1 MVAPVHSSL
10 FRSINLS
17 ICLSTVAVDL
27 SLWILLSCSQ
37 QNTQQNINTGLFIC
51 DMASLFWCR
60 AHPLI
65 LSPGW
70 RGLWTALGQWGHL
83 TCRIFDPHKLPL
95 WERPSHMERRG
106 ERDKWID
113 RRQMTPKTEWMEKSQ
128 HWVDQWQNTYRRN
141 IFWLLIDFSFNSL
154 MT

>member
-1 MVAPVHSSL
+1 MNLSQWRMSL
-10 FRSINLS
+10 CILILCS
-17 ICLSTVAVDL
+17 ICLMPQKRWCQLTVYLPIYISIYCSCRSVSRDP
-27 SLWILLSCSQ
+27 LLCSH
-37 QNTQQNINTGLFIC
+37 QNAQQNINTGLFIR

-70 RGLWTALGQWGHL
+70 RGLWTALGQWSHL

-95 WERPSHMERRG
+95 WERPSHMKRRGEESRG

-113 RRQMTPKTEWMEKSQ
+113 RRQMTPKTEWMEKGQ
-128 HWVDQWQNTYRRN
+128 YWE
-141 IFWLLIDFSFNSL
+141 
-154 MT
+154 